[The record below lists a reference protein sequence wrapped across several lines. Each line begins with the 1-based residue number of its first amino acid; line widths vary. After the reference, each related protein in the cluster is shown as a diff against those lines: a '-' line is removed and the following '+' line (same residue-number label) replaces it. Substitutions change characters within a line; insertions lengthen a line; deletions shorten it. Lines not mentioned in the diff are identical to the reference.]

1 LKTEKKNPH
10 NLSQAMK
17 KIGNQSLQ
25 FLFFLLLFAGISHP
39 KSVFAQ
45 DFTVQST
52 VSENKIFTGEQF
64 TLQIEITG
72 SAMRDVALPQPPEIP
87 SSRLLST
94 TPSRSTSIS
103 IINGRTATSITYSYS
118 YVARSTGTFTIPPV
132 LVNIGDD
139 EYQTQPIDIEILER
153 GQLSQDGNRQ
163 MPDIFLELDL
173 NTETPVIG
181 EQIVASIILYFKQG
195 IEVSSFQ
202 PASGWR
208 TDGFWKEELENI
220 RQPQAESTILNGVRY
235 RKAALMR
242 YALFPTRSGELSL
255 SEFSMNVGVRKEP
268 SRNDPFGSFF
278 GSGANQRRLSLESEP
293 LTLNVNDLPNLPNAL
308 SINAVGDLQIERKL
322 SSNRIETGETVEL
335 VTTVEGTGN
344 IPLVR
349 RPEYTFPD
357 GLERYTPQETSN
369 IERRGLTIRGSKTFS
384 ELISARAPGR
394 YQIPSSRVAVF
405 NPNRNRY
412 DIVTL
417 SSITFD
423 VVPGEQV
430 AANNSS
436 TSIFQL
442 QPVTGLASWTTS
454 NNSDF
459 NPYKQTWFWFL
470 LVLPVAIF
478 VFALRNR
485 RLLSR
490 IQGDKEFARLHYAD
504 QKAEEL
510 FHEARN
516 LVDDG
521 DAKPIYS
528 ILHKA
533 ITGYISDKLALPE
546 AGLSDQQILEHVS
559 KSGISENTLS
569 DLRKLLDKCATISY
583 APTGDPTDFRSDI
596 IKSENLYKQIK
607 EELE

>member
-1 LKTEKKNPH
+1 MT
-10 NLSQAMK
+10 
-17 KIGNQSLQ
+17 KIGKQSLR
-25 FLFFLLLFAGISHP
+25 FLFFLIVLPFVLLANS
-39 KSVFAQ
+39 SYAQ

-52 VSENKIFTGEQF
+52 VSENRIFSGEQF

-72 SAMRDVALPQPPEIP
+72 STMSDVSLPEPPEIP
-87 SSRLLST
+87 STRLLSS

-103 IINGRTATSITYSYS
+103 IVNGRTTTSITYSYS
-118 YVARSTGTFTIPPV
+118 YVARSNGNFTIPAV
-132 LVNIGDD
+132 TVTIGDE
-139 EYQTQPIDIEILER
+139 EYKTEPIDIEILDR
-153 GQLSQDGNRQ
+153 GQITQDGSRQ

-293 LTLNVNDLPNLPNAL
+293 VKLNVQSLPDPGNAL
-308 SINAVGDLQIERKL
+308 TINAVGNLRVEREL

-344 IPLVR
+344 IPLIS
-349 RPEYTFPD
+349 RPEYTLPD
-357 GLERYTPQETSN
+357 GLERYTPQESSN
-369 IERRGLTIRGSKTFS
+369 IERRGLTIRGSKTYS

-405 NPNRNRY
+405 NPDRNRY
-412 DIVTL
+412 DTFTL
-417 SSITFD
+417 PSITFE
-423 VVPGEQV
+423 VIPGEQV
-430 AANNSS
+430 AGGDTGAP
-436 TSIFQL
+436 FRL
-442 QPVTGLASWTTS
+442 QPVTGLASWTS
-454 NNSDF
+454 ADSSAG
-459 NPYKQTWFWFL
+459 NPFKKFWFWILFI
-470 LVLPVAIF
+470 LPVALFI
-478 VFALRNR
+478 FALRNK
-485 RLLSR
+485 RLLNR
-490 IQGDKEFARLHYAD
+490 LQGDKEFARLHYAE
-504 QKAEEL
+504 QKAEDL

-516 LVDDG
+516 IVNEG
-521 DAKPIYS
+521 NAKPIYNT
-528 ILHKA
+528 LHKA

-546 AGLSDQQILEHVS
+546 AGLSDKEILEKIS
-559 KSGISENTLS
+559 EKGISEGTQS
-569 DLRKLLDKCATISY
+569 DLRKLLDKFATISY
-583 APTGDPTDFRSDI
+583 APTGDATDFRSDI
-596 IKSENLYKQIK
+596 IKSENLFRKLK

>member
-1 LKTEKKNPH
+1 
-10 NLSQAMK
+10 MK
-17 KIGNQSLQ
+17 KIGNQSIQ
-25 FLFFLLLFAGISHP
+25 FLFFLIIISCALNP
-39 KSVFAQ
+39 FSGFAQ

-72 SAMRDVALPQPPEIP
+72 SAMSDVALPEPPEIP
-87 SSRLLST
+87 SARLLSS

-103 IINGRTATSITYSYS
+103 IVNGRTTTSIAYSYS
-118 YVARSTGTFTIPPV
+118 YVARSTGAFTIPPV
-132 LVNIGDD
+132 TVNIGDD
-139 EYQTQPIDIEILER
+139 EYTTEPINIEILER
-153 GQLSQDGNRQ
+153 GQMSQNGSIQ

-293 LTLNVNDLPNLPNAL
+293 LTLNVQDIPDLQNAL
-308 SINAVGDLQIERKL
+308 GINAVGDLRVERKL

-335 VTTVEGTGN
+335 VTTVDGTGN

-349 RPEYTFPD
+349 RPDYTLPD

-394 YQIPSSRVAVF
+394 YQIPSSRVAIF
-405 NPNRNRY
+405 NPSRNRY
-412 DIVTL
+412 DIITL
-417 SSITFD
+417 SALTFN
-423 VVPGEQV
+423 VVPGEQI
-430 AANNSS
+430 ATGSNNTS
-436 TSIFQL
+436 TFRL
-442 QPVTGLASWTTS
+442 QPVTGLASWS
-454 NNSDF
+454 ASKKSPL
-459 NPYKQTWFWFL
+459 NPFKKVWFWFL
-470 LVLPVAIF
+470 LVLPAVIF

-490 IQGDKEFARLHYAD
+490 IQGDKEFARLHFAD

-510 FHEARN
+510 FREARS
-516 LVDDG
+516 LVDGG
-521 DAKPIYS
+521 DAKPIYNT
-528 ILHKA
+528 LHKA

-546 AGLSDQQILEHVS
+546 AGVSDQEILKKVSEHEVS
-559 KSGISENTLS
+559 DSIQS

-596 IKSENLYKQIK
+596 IKSENLYKKLK

>member
-1 LKTEKKNPH
+1 
-10 NLSQAMK
+10 MK

-25 FLFFLLLFAGISHP
+25 FLFFLIILFSALNP
-39 KSVFAQ
+39 KCGFAQ
-45 DFTVQST
+45 EFTVQST

-72 SAMRDVALPQPPEIP
+72 SAMRDVALPEPPEIP
-87 SSRLLST
+87 SARLLSS

-103 IINGRTATSITYSYS
+103 IVNGRTTTSIAYSFS
-118 YVARSTGTFTIPPV
+118 YVARTTGNFTIPAIT
-132 LVNIGDD
+132 VNVGDD
-139 EYQTQPIDIEILER
+139 EYSTKPIDIEILER
-153 GQLSQDGNRQ
+153 GQMSQNGNRQ

-173 NTETPVIG
+173 NTKTPVIG

-293 LTLNVNDLPNLPNAL
+293 LSLTVQPLPEIGNAL
-308 SINAVGDLQIERKL
+308 TINAVGSLRVERKL

-335 VTTVEGTGN
+335 MTTVEGTGN

-349 RPEYTFPD
+349 RPEYTLPD
-357 GLERYTPQETSN
+357 GLERYTPQETNSV
-369 IERRGLTIRGSKTFS
+369 ERRGLTIRGSKTFS

-394 YQIPSSRVAVF
+394 YRIPSSRVAIF

-412 DIVTL
+412 DIITL
-417 SSITFD
+417 SELIFE
-423 VVPGEQV
+423 VIPGEQV
-430 AANNSS
+430 TAGNNASS
-436 TSIFQL
+436 TFRL
-442 QPVTGLASWTTS
+442 QPITGLASWTTPV
-454 NNSDF
+454 NSPA
-459 NPYKQTWFWFL
+459 NPFKKIWFWFL
-470 LVLPVAIF
+470 LILPAAIF
-478 VFALRNR
+478 AFAFRNR
-485 RLLSR
+485 RLLNR
-490 IQGDKEFARLHYAD
+490 IQGDKEFARLHFAD
-504 QKAEEL
+504 QKAQNL
-510 FHEARN
+510 FQEARD

-521 DAKPIYS
+521 DAKPIYNT
-528 ILHKA
+528 LHKA

-546 AGLSDQQILEHVS
+546 AGFSDQEILKKVS
-559 KSGISENTLS
+559 ELNVTESTRS
-569 DLRKLLDKCATISY
+569 DLQKLLEKCATISY

-596 IKSENLYKQIK
+596 IKSERLYDHLK

>member
-1 LKTEKKNPH
+1 
-10 NLSQAMK
+10 MI
-17 KIGNQSLQ
+17 KIGKQSLRFFY
-25 FLFFLLLFAGISHP
+25 FLIVLPFVLLLNS
-39 KSVFAQ
+39 SYAQ

-52 VSENKIFTGEQF
+52 VSENRIFSGEQF

-72 SAMRDVALPQPPEIP
+72 SAMSDVSLPEPPEIP
-87 SSRLLST
+87 STRLLSS

-103 IINGRTATSITYSYS
+103 IVNGRTTTAITYSYS
-118 YVARSTGTFTIPPV
+118 YVARSSGNFTIPAIT
-132 LVNIGDD
+132 VNIGQVDY
-139 EYQTQPIDIEILER
+139 ETEPIDIEILDR
-153 GQLSQDGNRQ
+153 GQITGDGSRQ

-202 PASGWR
+202 PSSGWR

-293 LTLNVNDLPNLPNAL
+293 LTLNVRDLPEIQNAL
-308 SINAVGDLQIERKL
+308 TINAVGDINLEREI

-335 VTTVEGTGN
+335 VTTVQGTGN
-344 IPLVR
+344 IPLIR
-349 RPEYTFPD
+349 RPEYTLPE
-357 GLERYTPQETSN
+357 GLERYTPQENSN
-369 IERRGLTIRGSKTFS
+369 VERKGLTIRGSKSFS

-405 NPNRNRY
+405 NPDLNRY
-412 DIVTL
+412 DTFTL
-417 SSITFD
+417 PEITFE
-423 VVPGEQV
+423 VVPGQQV
-430 AANNSS
+430 ASGDTGSS
-436 TSIFQL
+436 FRL
-442 QPVTGLASWTTS
+442 QPVTGLASWTHTDTS
-454 NNSDF
+454 AA
-459 NPYKQTWFWFL
+459 NPFMKIWFWL
-470 LVLPVAIF
+470 LFILPAAIF
-478 VFALRNR
+478 VLALRNR
-485 RLLSR
+485 RLFSR
-490 IQGDKEFARLHYAD
+490 LQGDKEFARLHFAE
-504 QKAEEL
+504 QKAQDL
-510 FHEARN
+510 FLEARN
-516 LVDDG
+516 LVNDG
-521 DAKPIYS
+521 DAKAIYNT
-528 ILHKA
+528 LHKA

-546 AGLSDQQILEHVS
+546 AGLSDEEILE
-559 KSGISENTLS
+559 KISEKGVSEATKAN
-569 DLRKLLDKCATISY
+569 LRKQLEKFATISY
-583 APTGDPTDFRSDI
+583 APTGGATDFRSDI
-596 IKSENLYKQIK
+596 IKSEKLFNQLK

>member
-1 LKTEKKNPH
+1 
-10 NLSQAMK
+10 MK

-25 FLFFLLLFAGISHP
+25 FLFFLIILACVLLPGRG
-39 KSVFAQ
+39 FAQ

-72 SAMRDVALPQPPEIP
+72 STMRDVSLPDPPDIP
-87 SSRLLST
+87 STRLLSS

-103 IINGRTATSITYSYS
+103 IVNGRTTTSITYSFS
-118 YVARSTGTFTIPPV
+118 YVARSTGNFTIPAV
-132 LVNIGDD
+132 SVNIGDE
-139 EYQTQPIDIEILER
+139 EYATDPINIEIIER
-153 GQLSQDGNRQ
+153 GQMSQNGNRQ

-293 LTLNVNDLPNLPNAL
+293 LSLTVQPLPDIGNAIT
-308 SINAVGDLQIERKL
+308 INAVGNLRVERKL
-322 SSNRIETGETVEL
+322 SSRRIQTGETVEL

-349 RPEYTFPD
+349 RPEYTLPD
-357 GLERYTPQETSN
+357 GLERYTPQESSN

-394 YQIPSSRVAVF
+394 YQVPSSRVAIF
-405 NPNRNRY
+405 NPDRDRY

-417 SSITFD
+417 SALSFE
-423 VVPGEQV
+423 VLPGEQITG
-430 AANNSS
+430 NSS
-436 TSIFQL
+436 SGSSFGL
-442 QPVTGLASWTTS
+442 QPVTGLASWTTTS
-454 NNSDF
+454 STAVSPF
-459 NPYKQTWFWFL
+459 KKIWFWFL
-470 LVLPVAIF
+470 LIVPAAILIL
-478 VFALRNR
+478 ALRNK
-485 RLLSR
+485 RLMSR
-490 IQGDKEFARLHYAD
+490 LQGDKEFARLHYA
-504 QKAEEL
+504 EERAQNL
-510 FHEARN
+510 FLEARG
-516 LVDDG
+516 LVEDG
-521 DAKPIYS
+521 DAKPIYNT
-528 ILHKA
+528 LHKA
-533 ITGYISDKLALPE
+533 VTGYISDKLALPE
-546 AGLSDQQILEHVS
+546 AGLSDQEILEKVS
-559 KSGISENTLS
+559 EKGISENTQ
-569 DLRKLLDKCATISY
+569 DALRKLLDKCATISY
-583 APTGDPTDFRSDI
+583 APTGDPTDFRRDI
-596 IKSENLYKQIK
+596 IKAENLYNQLK
-607 EELE
+607 EELS

>member
-1 LKTEKKNPH
+1 
-10 NLSQAMK
+10 MK
-17 KIGNQSLQ
+17 KIGNQSIQ
-25 FLFFLLLFAGISHP
+25 FLFFLIVLPLVGLLSSGY
-39 KSVFAQ
+39 AQ

-72 SAMRDVALPQPPEIP
+72 SAMSDVALPKPPEIP
-87 SSRLLST
+87 STRLLST

-103 IINGRTATSITYSYS
+103 IVNGRTTTSIAYSFS
-118 YVARSTGTFTIPPV
+118 YVARSTGNFTIPAV
-132 LVNIGDD
+132 TVNIGDE
-139 EYQTQPIDIEILER
+139 EYITEPIDIEILER
-153 GQLSQDGNRQ
+153 GQMSQDGNRQ

-202 PASGWR
+202 PSSGWR

-242 YALFPTRSGELSL
+242 YALFPTRTGELSL
-255 SEFSMNVGVRKEP
+255 SEFSMTVGVRREP

-293 LTLNVNDLPNLPNAL
+293 LELSVRDIPDIRNAL
-308 SINAVGDLQIERKL
+308 TINAVGDLQVERRL

-357 GLERYTPQETSN
+357 GLERYTPQENSN
-369 IERRGLTIRGSKTFS
+369 VERRGLTIRGSKTFS

-394 YQIPSSRVAVF
+394 YQIPSSRVAIF
-405 NPNRNRY
+405 NPSRNRY
-412 DIVTL
+412 DTVTL
-417 SSITFD
+417 PALSFE

-430 AANNSS
+430 ASS
-436 TSIFQL
+436 NAGGASFRL
-442 QPVTGLASWTTS
+442 QPVTGLAIWTTTEAS
-454 NNSDF
+454 AANPF
-459 NPYKQTWFWFL
+459 NKVWFWSL
-470 LVLPVAIF
+470 LILPAAIF
-478 VFALRNR
+478 AFALRNK
-485 RLLSR
+485 RLISR
-490 IQGDKEFARLHYAD
+490 LKGDKEFARLHYAEQRAQD
-504 QKAEEL
+504 L
-510 FHEARN
+510 FQEARN
-516 LVDDG
+516 LVKDE
-521 DAKPIYS
+521 DAKPIYNT
-528 ILHKA
+528 LHKA

-546 AGLSDQQILEHVS
+546 AGLSDQEILKKVS
-559 KSGISENTLS
+559 DKEIPEKTQA
-569 DLRKLLDKCATISY
+569 DLRRLLDKCATISY

-596 IKSENLYKQIK
+596 IKSENLFNQLK

>member
-1 LKTEKKNPH
+1 
-10 NLSQAMK
+10 MK
-17 KIGNQSLQ
+17 KIGSQSLQ
-25 FLFFLLLFAGISHP
+25 LLFFLIILSCSLIPFSGY
-39 KSVFAQ
+39 AQ

-72 SAMRDVALPQPPEIP
+72 SAMRDVALPEPPEIP
-87 SSRLLST
+87 STRLLSS

-103 IINGRTATSITYSYS
+103 IVNGRTTTSIAYTFS
-118 YVARSTGTFTIPPV
+118 YVARSTGSFTIPAV
-132 LVNIGDD
+132 TVNIGDE
-139 EYQTQPIDIEILER
+139 EYRTQPIDIEILER

-235 RKAALMR
+235 RRAALMR

-293 LTLNVNDLPNLPNAL
+293 LTLTVRDTPDLQNAL
-308 SINAVGDLQIERKL
+308 GINAVGDLSIERRL

-335 VTTVEGTGN
+335 VTRVEGTGN

-349 RPEYTFPD
+349 RPEYTLPD
-357 GLERYTPQETSN
+357 GLERYTPQESSN
-369 IERRGLTIRGSKTFS
+369 VERRGLTIRGSKTFS

-394 YQIPSSRVAVF
+394 YRIPSSRVAIF
-405 NPNRNRY
+405 NPDRNRY

-417 SSITFD
+417 SELTFE
-423 VVPGEQV
+423 VTPGEQI
-430 AANNSS
+430 AANSNSA
-436 TSIFQL
+436 TGFRM
-442 QPVTGLASWTTS
+442 QPVTGLASWSTS
-454 NNSDF
+454 ASSTL
-459 NPYKQTWFWFL
+459 NPFKKIWFWFL
-470 LVLPVAIF
+470 LILPAAFF

-485 RLLSR
+485 RLLTR
-490 IQGDKEFARLHYAD
+490 IQGDKDFARQHFAD
-504 QKAEEL
+504 QKAEDL
-510 FHEARN
+510 FQEARS
-516 LVDDG
+516 LVDG
-521 DAKPIYS
+521 GSAKPIYS
-528 ILHKA
+528 TLHKA
-533 ITGYISDKLALPE
+533 ITGYVSDKLSLPE
-546 AGLSDQQILEHVS
+546 AGLSDQEILEKVS
-559 KSGISENTLS
+559 EHGISEDSFAN
-569 DLRKLLDKCATISY
+569 LRKLLDKCATISY
-583 APTGDPTDFRSDI
+583 APTGNPTDFRSDI
-596 IKSENLYKQIK
+596 IRAEKLYEQLK